1 MPPFSPIPSKNRGDK
16 KMIVCNQCK
25 KELTGE
31 PTISIREKGR
41 LPGEYKRK
49 SFCSKECLLI
59 HYDQPIKLQNKF
71 FEKFSGKKKQNIQER
86 IDIAAEELK
95 TNNLGG
101 SEIELGKP
109 LV

>member
-1 MPPFSPIPSKNRGDK
+1 M
-16 KMIVCNQCK
+16 MVCDECK
-25 KELTGE
+25 KEIGTSSIEIMEENHLTKKHK
-31 PTISIREKGR
+31 I
-41 LPGEYKRK
+41 
-49 SFCSKECLLI
+49 FCNKECLLI
-59 HYDQPIKLQNKF
+59 HYDKPFKPKNEFWKF
-71 FEKFSGKKKQNIQER
+71 HGKKKQNIQER

>member
-1 MPPFSPIPSKNRGDK
+1 
-16 KMIVCNQCK
+16 MIVCNECR
-25 KELTGE
+25 KEITNE

-59 HYDQPIKLQNKF
+59 HYDKPFKPKNEFWKF
-71 FEKFSGKKKQNIQER
+71 HGKQKQNIQER
-86 IDIAAEELK
+86 IETAAREITVKDIRKNEGE
-95 TNNLGG
+95 GDP
-101 SEIELGKP
+101 SELGKP

>member
-1 MPPFSPIPSKNRGDK
+1 
-16 KMIVCNQCK
+16 MIVCNQCK

-49 SFCSKECLLI
+49 SFCSKECLLV
-59 HYDQPIKLQNKF
+59 HYDQPIKPQNKF
-71 FEKFSGKKKQNIQER
+71 FENFSGKKKQNIQER
-86 IDIAAEELK
+86 IETAAREITVKDIRKNEGE
-95 TNNLGG
+95 GDP
-101 SEIELGKP
+101 SELGKP